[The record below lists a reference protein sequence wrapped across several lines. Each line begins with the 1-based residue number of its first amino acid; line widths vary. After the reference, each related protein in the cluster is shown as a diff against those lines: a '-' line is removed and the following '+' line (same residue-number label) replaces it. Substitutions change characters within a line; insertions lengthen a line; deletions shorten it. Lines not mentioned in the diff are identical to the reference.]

1 MDNDSLS
8 LEQHCQTI
16 RESRRILGKIVIL
29 CEGHIQDFEGR
40 RSPQSYRQMEKV
52 PDANFYTACVPKDWT
67 QNRPVFFTCGGRGNV
82 LQTYFK
88 LLDLHNLNPN
98 NSYLDPAR
106 LFAIV
111 DCDFSPQ
118 PVQDY
123 PFSDLDEIFHA
134 LYDQLELNPNN
145 IPSHRIFVTGLVH
158 KENYFLIPELQTV
171 FDKLPCPP
179 QYRNSAKPLDLYGL
193 YKQMAQDLHQDAD
206 LSTHWLRAHQRVKAC
221 TSCDPSNP
229 EKFSQDWQTA
239 FSKTI
244 DPIERSTL
252 AQILLTL
259 RKAKEYWEDYVSP
272 PIDWSQSEQTYKD
285 QTTLAIGRFY
295 SENSHN
301 PRFHIP
307 FLLKQ
312 LQQHQDLVLP

>member
-1 MDNDSLS
+1 MENDSLS

-16 RESRRILGKIVIL
+16 LKSRRILGKIVIL

-52 PDANFYTACVPKDWT
+52 PDANFYKACVPEDWT
-67 QNRPVFFTCGGRGNV
+67 QNCPVFFTCGGRGNV

-88 LLDLHNLNPN
+88 LLDFHNSDPS
-98 NSYLDPAR
+98 NSYLNPEK

-118 PVQDY
+118 PIQNY
-123 PFSDLDEIFHA
+123 PFSNLDEIFHS
-134 LYDQLELNPNN
+134 LYDRLELNPKN
-145 IPSHRIFVTGLVH
+145 IPNHRIFVTGLVH

-171 FDKLPCPP
+171 FDTLPCPP
-179 QYRNSAKPLDLYGL
+179 QYRTSTKRLSLSGL
-193 YKQMAQDLHQDAD
+193 HQKMAQDLHQDDD
-206 LSTHWLRAHQRVKAC
+206 LANHWLRVHQRVKDC
-221 TSCDPSNP
+221 TSCNPSTP

-239 FSKTI
+239 FNRTI
-244 DPIERSTL
+244 DPTEKSTL
-252 AQILLTL
+252 SQILLTL
-259 RKAKEYWEDYVSP
+259 RKAKEYWENYVSP

-285 QTTLAIGRFY
+285 QLTLAIGRFY
-295 SENSHN
+295 SKNSHN

-312 LQQHQDLVLP
+312 LQQY